1 VYDYV
6 IVGAGAAG
14 CVLAARLS
22 EDAAVSV
29 CLIEAGPADTNE
41 NIHIPAAG
49 SNLFRTHLD
58 WDYDSHFEQFCDD
71 RRVYLPRGR
80 VLGGSSSINGMIY
93 TRGCPADYDEWAQPG
108 WGYREILPYF
118 LRSEDNERGASEFH
132 GVGGPLAVSDG
143 RAHSPSATAFVAA
156 AVAAGFPAND
166 DFNGPSQE
174 GFGEFQVTQ
183 RVGQRCS
190 SATAFL
196 HPAMVR
202 RNLTVETN
210 LQAHRVR
217 FEAGRATAVVGSRLD
232 ELIEFQASRE
242 IILAAGA
249 YNSPQLLMLS
259 GVGPAD
265 SLRALNLPVE
275 VDSPWVGRNLQDHPH
290 AWLVYEHPQPVSLL
304 RASEP
309 ESVLRYEHDRSGP
322 ISSNGPE
329 SGGFVTDASSA
340 AGPDLQFICVPA
352 MLADNFLTPATR
364 HAVSFGASVLK
375 PRSRGEVTIVSVEP
389 TAKPKIR
396 HNFYGDPADLEM
408 AVAGLQIALE
418 ISRQAPLS
426 AFVDRA
432 YAAPES
438 ASADDLREF
447 ARSHIQTQFH
457 PVGTCAMGMVVDSEL
472 RVLGVEGLRV
482 VDASVMPDI
491 VRGNTNAPT
500 IAIAEK
506 GADIIRGLP
515 PLPADGAVADLA
527 NSRRSP

>member
-1 VYDYV
+1 MYDYV
-6 IVGAGAAG
+6 IVGAGSAG

-22 EDAAVSV
+22 EDAAASV
-29 CLIEAGPADTNE
+29 CLIEAGPADINE
-41 NIHIPAAG
+41 SIHIPVAG

-58 WDYDSHFEQFCDD
+58 WDYDSHLEPFCDG

-108 WGYREILPYF
+108 WGYRAILPYF
-118 LRSEDNERGASEFH
+118 FRSEDNERGASAFH
-132 GVGGPLAVSDG
+132 GTGGPLAVSDG
-143 RAHSPSATAFVAA
+143 RAHSPSAMAFVAA

-166 DFNGPSQE
+166 DFNGPQQE
-174 GFGEFQVTQ
+174 GFGNFQITQ
-183 RVGQRCS
+183 RAGRRCS

-196 HPAMVR
+196 HPAMAR
-202 RNLTVETN
+202 QNLTVETN
-210 LQAHRVR
+210 LQVHRVR
-217 FEAGRATAVVGSRLD
+217 FENGRATGVIGSRLD
-232 ELIEFQASRE
+232 ELIEIRANRE

-259 GVGPAD
+259 GVGSAD
-265 SLRALNLPVE
+265 SLRALNLQVE
-275 VDSPWVGRNLQDHPH
+275 IDNPWVGRNLQDHPH
-290 AWLVYEHPQPVSLL
+290 AWLVYEHSQPVSLL
-304 RASEP
+304 SASEYQ
-309 ESVLRYEHDRSGP
+309 SVMQYERDRSGP

-329 SGGFVTDASSA
+329 SGGFVINNSSA

-375 PRSRGEVTIVSVEP
+375 PRSRGEVTIVSPEP
-389 TAKPKIR
+389 TAKPKIT
-396 HNFYGDPADLEM
+396 HNFYSDPADMEI
-408 AVAGLQIALE
+408 AVAGLEIALE
-418 ISRQAPLS
+418 ISQWKPLS
-426 AFVDRA
+426 PFVNRA
-432 YAAPES
+432 YAAPAS
-438 ASADDLREF
+438 ASADDLRAF

-482 VDASVMPDI
+482 VDASVMPTI
-491 VRGNTNAPT
+491 IRGNTNAPT

-506 GADIIRGLP
+506 GADMIRGVP
-515 PLPADGAVADLA
+515 PLPAGDALADLA
-527 NSRRSP
+527 NSRES